1 MIQNII
7 NDEEMIALH
16 EAYGDACE
24 ERTHEL
30 EVIEYDIQNMNES
43 INEDIESIITKF
55 SLLNDIDKRRIAHI
69 ISTLNIRHGNDKL

>member
-16 EAYGDACE
+16 EAYGDAFD

-30 EVIEYDIQNMNES
+30 EVVEYDIQNMNES
-43 INEDIESIITKF
+43 IDEDIESIITKF
-55 SLLNDIDKRRIAHI
+55 SLLNNVDKPRMAHI
-69 ISTLNIRHGNDKL
+69 ISTLNIRHKND